1 MAIYIFQKKSNV
13 ICSLFLGDS
22 SGDLALE
29 GRRRFQMVRF
39 PFYFPFSIQI
49 SNICSSSVATVLAF
63 TASSAADERRHC
75 APWTKLRC
83 GLRGRGARRPL
94 SDDVSVLLFL
104 FFLRRY
110 LAHALPIPFSSHN
123 LSPTQQWRESNT
135 RRCLAGRGTLEAR
148 HLLQVDCG
156 LGKVNDV

>member
-1 MAIYIFQKKSNV
+1 MVSFAVAICVFETKSN
-13 ICSLFLGDS
+13 ISCCLFLGDS
-22 SGDLALE
+22 SGASALE
-29 GRRRFQMVRF
+29 GGRHFQMVRF
-39 PFYFPFSIQI
+39 LFCFPFSIQI
-49 SNICSSSVATVLAF
+49 SHICSSSVATVLAF

-123 LSPTQQWRESNT
+123 LSPTQQ
-135 RRCLAGRGTLEAR
+135 
-148 HLLQVDCG
+148 
-156 LGKVNDV
+156 